1 MGSEL
6 VSSAAALLY
15 AVISFLLGGGTMLAA
30 IVLLANL
37 ILKSPVLIKALEH
50 LANSANPE
58 LLKALYAA
66 SQVVEE
72 VTDEIPYEDKPQ
84 LTPAIGTA
92 LSFTPDDD
100 VQAEL
105 LEMYPNFEGSRY
117 TGMGFKH

>member
-72 VTDEIPYEDKPQ
+72 VTDEVPYEDKQQ
-84 LTPAIGTA
+84 LPSAIGTA
-92 LSFTPDDD
+92 VEFTPSEDIHGR
-100 VQAEL
+100 L
-105 LEMYPNFEGSRY
+105 GR
-117 TGMGFKH
+117 TGIGFQH